1 MPPPTKHALGR
12 KDHRAHPE
20 QYGPEVQL
28 VVFQLGDEE
37 FGFPVATVKEINRL
51 LPITR
56 IPRSPH
62 FLEGVI
68 NLRGQITA
76 VMDLRKRF
84 HMPDRPR
91 DDDTRIIV
99 LQVDELLVGLI
110 VDKVHE
116 VRRIPEASIA
126 PPPPVILAEMDRHY
140 LTGVGKLDDRL
151 IIILDAQ
158 GLLSKRE
165 VELVDQLEHSGAAPT
180 VH

>member
-1 MPPPTKHALGR
+1 M
-12 KDHRAHPE
+12 
-20 QYGPEVQL
+20 
-28 VVFQLGDEE
+28 FQLGEE
-37 FGFPVATVKEINRL
+37 QFAFPVSSVKEINRL

-76 VMDLRKRF
+76 VVDLRKKF
-84 HMPDRPR
+84 HMPDWPR

-99 LQVDELLVGLI
+99 LKVDELLVGLI

-116 VRRIPEASIA
+116 VRRIPEAAIA

-140 LTGVGKLDDRL
+140 LTGVGKVEDRL
-151 IIILDAQ
+151 IIILNAH

-165 VELVDQLEHSGAAPT
+165 VEVVDQLEHQEAASSAS
-180 VH
+180 H